1 MDLQI
6 KFNTSEGTA
15 RKVSHHNQFG
25 ELVTIQLENLSN
37 RQKLSE
43 IVRAIV
49 TEYKSIIGAIRVADY
64 NQKLLDSVVFLQF
77 HDRNEARQ
85 LLNLGSL
92 YLFGQLVRITNPFLV
107 HGRVP
112 FSFNYNAEEEAPSNG
127 IPVPMAVFKL
137 NDKVESNTTIHL
149 IKVLESFEF
158 HAAVTSFRFAFN
170 HKRHRIRSFG
180 AITFLNRRDALNS
193 QKQEHYII
201 GNKLDIKVPRSF
213 PVLLHNSLAGLL
225 TNGQA
230 EFSSMVSDNNWY
242 HANLMDL
249 SRPKNPV
256 PTTMEVNSFPDV
268 ADIPLPPEPE
278 PQIVQQSS
286 RQLLDE
292 AFAIANIGQEI
303 SRLNSNFFFT
313 TPPASSVLSIGGDEN
328 FDELIKEDRLTK
340 RQKLN

>member
-6 KFNTSEGTA
+6 KLNTSEGNT
-15 RKVSHHNQFG
+15 RKVTQPTQFG

-37 RQKLSE
+37 RRKLSE
-43 IVRAIV
+43 ILRALV
-49 TEYKSIIGAIRVADY
+49 TEYKTIIGAVRVADY

-85 LLNLGSL
+85 LLDLGSL
-92 YLFGQLVRITNPFLV
+92 CLFGQLVKITNPYLT

-112 FSFNYNAEEEAPSNG
+112 FSFNYNAEEESPSNG

-137 NDKVESNTTIHL
+137 NAKVESNTTIHL
-149 IKVLESFEF
+149 IKVLESFEYY
-158 HAAVTSFRFAFN
+158 ATVTSFRFTFN
-170 HKRHRIRSFG
+170 HKRHLIRSFG
-180 AITFLNRRDALNS
+180 TITFINRRDARNS
-193 QKQEHYII
+193 LTQEHTII
-201 GNKLDIKVPRSF
+201 GNKLEIKVPKSF

-230 EFSSMVSDNNWY
+230 EFSSLVRDNNWY

-256 PTTMEVNSFPDV
+256 PTTMEVNSFPEV
-268 ADIPLPPEPE
+268 ANIPLPPEPAQ
-278 PQIVQQSS
+278 QIAPQSS

-303 SRLNSNFFFT
+303 SRLNSDFFIT
-313 TPPASSVLSIGGDEN
+313 TPPASPVLSIGGDED
-328 FDELIKEDRLTK
+328 FDELIQEVPSTK